1 MASVHK
7 QSFPPIEDGHLEI
20 LILGSLPG
28 DESIRRGQYYAHPRN
43 RFWPLMAK
51 LLGKPLPDD
60 YAERTE
66 MLLSAY
72 IGLWDVAHS
81 AIRKGSADIQ
91 ICDEEPNDIRSLIE
105 RNPRLHTIA
114 FNGRKAEAMFRK
126 HFPQTPDVRCL
137 LMPSTSPANAGKT
150 LDLLVKDWSRIFSL

>member
-1 MASVHK
+1 MDCGQK
-7 QSFPPIEDGHLEI
+7 YSFPPIEDGHLEI

-28 DESIRRGQYYAHPRN
+28 DESIRRRQYYAHPRN

-51 LLGKPLPDD
+51 LLGKSLPDD
-60 YAERTE
+60 YVGRTE
-66 MLLSAY
+66 MLLSAH

-91 ICDEEPNDIRSLIE
+91 ICDEVPNDIGSLIE
-105 RNPRLHTIA
+105 RNPHLHTIA
-114 FNGRKAEAMFRK
+114 FNGQKAEKMFGK
-126 HFPQTPDVRCL
+126 HFPETLSIRRL
-137 LMPSTSPANAGKT
+137 LMPSTSPANAVKT

>member
-1 MASVHK
+1 MDCGQK
-7 QSFPPIEDGHLEI
+7 YSFPPIEDGHLEI

-51 LLGKPLPDD
+51 LLGKSLPDD

-66 MLLSAY
+66 MLLSAH

-81 AIRKGSADIQ
+81 AIRAGSADIQ
-91 ICDEEPNDIRSLIE
+91 ISDEVPNDIRSLIE
-105 RNPRLHTIA
+105 RNPRLHTIV
-114 FNGRKAEAMFRK
+114 FNGRKAEAMFGK
-126 HFPQTPDVRCL
+126 HFPQKTDVRCL
-137 LMPSTSPANAGKT
+137 LMPSTSPANAQKN
-150 LDLLVKDWSRIFSL
+150 LDLLMQDWSRILSL

>member
-51 LLGKPLPDD
+51 LLRKPLPDD

-66 MLLSAY
+66 ILLSAH

-105 RNPRLHTIA
+105 R
-114 FNGRKAEAMFRK
+114 
-126 HFPQTPDVRCL
+126 CL
-137 LMPSTSPANAGKT
+137 LYTSDAA
-150 LDLLVKDWSRIFSL
+150 DD

>member
-51 LLGKPLPDD
+51 MLGKPLPDD

-66 MLLSAY
+66 ILLSAH

-105 RNPRLHTIA
+105 RNPRLHSTEKKQKQCSESI
-114 FNGRKAEAMFRK
+114 FPK
-126 HFPQTPDVRCL
+126 HRMSVACSCRVQALP
-137 LMPSTSPANAGKT
+137 MPERP
-150 LDLLVKDWSRIFSL
+150 